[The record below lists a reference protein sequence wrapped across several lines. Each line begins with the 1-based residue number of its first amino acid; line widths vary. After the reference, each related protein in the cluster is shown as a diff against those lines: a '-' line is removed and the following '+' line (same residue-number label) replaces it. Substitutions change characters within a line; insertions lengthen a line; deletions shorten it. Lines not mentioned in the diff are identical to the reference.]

1 MTHFSAKVATILQ
14 GRWRRKCAKD
24 GKNTNTLPKIYN
36 IIINKIDKIE
46 KVKID

>member
-1 MTHFSAKVATILQ
+1 MTNLSVSATIIQ
-14 GRWRRKCAKD
+14 SSWRRKCAKD

-36 IIINKIDKIE
+36 IIINKIE